1 MNIYIVKINQLMPT
15 YNIISS
21 TKVQYQQMPY
31 IFVNLNDEFCEGL
44 RYFLQKFNLL
54 SFSDSNTVNNG
65 LREMLQ

>member
-1 MNIYIVKINQLMPT
+1 MPT

-21 TKVQYQQMPY
+21 TKVQYQQMTY
-31 IFVNLNDEFCEGL
+31 IFVNLNDEFGEGL

-54 SFSDSNTVNNG
+54 SFSDSNTVNYG